1 MATHQFALLAVG
13 VTRQDEGVDA
23 ERFVLAELRDHLV
36 GVADDG
42 GAAAAPGSADA
53 RPQVGLDVAVGVGSV
68 TEVGL
73 AGDPDR

>member
-1 MATHQFALLAVG
+1 MSLINTEIKPFKATAFHNGKF
-13 VTRQDEGVDA
+13 VDLTEA
-23 ERFVLAELRDHLV
+23 DVAGR
-36 GVADDG
+36 ADDG
-42 GAAAAPGSADA
+42 GAASAPGSADA